1 MFLMAGAV
9 SACPTNRAD
18 RLTEYAKAVAGAS
31 EKKLNAALDFLFKK
45 IKGLH
50 MMPSGQQ
57 TPHAEEALKGNQL
70 ALALH
75 ELYERYRC
83 KQHLDISGRPHLDE
97 DTGRKVLAAFYKME
111 SKDPDQYPV
120 TSIHS
125 TSPR

>member
-9 SACPTNRAD
+9 SACPTNRSDILA
-18 RLTEYAKAVAGAS
+18 EYADAVAGAS
-31 EKKLNAALDFLFKK
+31 EAKLDAALEFLFKK
-45 IKGLH
+45 INELH
-50 MMPSGQQ
+50 MMPSDQQ
-57 TPHAEEALKGNQL
+57 TPHAEEALKGDKL

-83 KQHLDISGRPHLDE
+83 GQHLDFRGHPYLDT
-97 DTGRKVLAAFYKME
+97 DKGRKVLDAFYKMA

-120 TSIHS
+120 SPLHS